1 MTSTWVSER
10 FLLALRSDVFR
21 HVQGLSLG
29 FFERRRL
36 GDVLSR
42 ITGDVDAVETF
53 LLSGV
58 ADGLYYVIRLGVFL
72 GLLFYLRWDLT
83 ILALVIVPLFWCA
96 ARRFSRLIKAASRER
111 RRRSGSISA
120 IAEESLGNIAL
131 VQAYNRQETEEH
143 RFARE
148 SVGKFRAAM
157 ASARIHAVYSP
168 IVEVIE
174 LTGALAVMGL
184 GTWKLAQGQLTLGGL
199 LVFLAL
205 LSSLYSPIRGLS
217 HLTNTFYAASASAE
231 RIIELLD
238 QRPQVVEAADARRI
252 GRARGDVEFRGVSFR
267 YPGTSRW
274 ALSDV
279 SFQVTPGTTLALVGA
294 SGAGKS
300 TVGKLQLRFYDPDQ
314 GSILL
319 DGTDLRDLQLSELRE
334 NVAVVLQETLVFH
347 GTVRENIA
355 YGRPDAAEA
364 DIVAAAHAADAH
376 DFIQLLP
383 EGYDTVVGQRGR
395 TLSGGQAQRLA
406 IARAMIRD
414 APVLILDEPTTG
426 LDTQSGR
433 RIMEPLQPAHGR
445 ADHHRHL
452 PQSDHHPRRHLHR
465 GVGRR
470 PGRRA
475 RHARGPAPARRGLR
489 PASPAERSDRPGPLR
504 LPIRSEGSLMSRAM
518 SRPVPPL
525 APGAIP
531 APGYEVLAHL
541 ARTGWLDLYDAWS
554 EERDCRCVVKVLR
567 PDHRHE
573 EQLRDRLL
581 REGRWLRTFTHPH
594 LVRAYETFESPE
606 PLVVLETLTGETLA
620 HLIGRSRRMTGH
632 RGRGPSRR
640 APVFRDALPPRS
652 RPVAP
657 GPQAVQ
663 RRRRLRAR
671 QSARPERRTTARKRT
686 SGRRHL
692 LLHGSRTGAW
702 RAAVGRGR
710 RVGHRHNAVRSR
722 RRRRAVRHRRHH
734 GRDRRQRRHGR
745 RGRLVSAA

>member
-1 MTSTWVSER
+1 MRRVSLHVLRRLLSVADDPDAVVAAAPPVAPRDAFRRFWPYTRGGRRFLIPILVFSMIGPVVDAAEIWLFKIVVDDVLVPRDLRPFLWIALAYTGLIIGSGALGFADDVTSTWVSER

-157 ASARIHAVYSP
+157 ASARIRAVYSP

-174 LTGALAVMGL
+174 LAGALAVMGL
-184 GTWKLAQGQLTLGGL
+184 GTWKLAQGQFTLGGL

-205 LSSLYSPIRGLS
+205 LSSLYSPIRDLS

-238 QRPQVVEAADARRI
+238 QCPQVVEAADARRI

-364 DIVAAAHAADAH
+364 DIVAAARAADAH

-426 LDTQSGR
+426 LDTRSGR
-433 RIMEPLQPAHGR
+433 RIMEPLRRLMAGRTTIVISHNLITTRDATSTVVLDHGR
-445 ADHHRHL
+445 VVE
-452 PQSDHHPRRHLHR
+452 R
-465 GVGRR
+465 G
-470 PGRRA
+470 
-475 RHARGPAPARRGLR
+475 
-489 PASPAERSDRPGPLR
+489 
-504 LPIRSEGSLMSRAM
+504 
-518 SRPVPPL
+518 
-525 APGAIP
+525 
-531 APGYEVLAHL
+531 
-541 ARTGWLDLYDAWS
+541 T
-554 EERDCRCVVKVLR
+554 
-567 PDHRHE
+567 HE
-573 EQLRDRLL
+573 ELLL
-581 REGRWLRTFTHPH
+581 REG
-594 LVRAYETFESPE
+594 AYARLHRLNGVTGQALSDSP
-606 PLVVLETLTGETLA
+606 P
-620 HLIGRSRRMTGH
+620 
-632 RGRGPSRR
+632 
-640 APVFRDALPPRS
+640 
-652 RPVAP
+652 
-657 GPQAVQ
+657 
-663 RRRRLRAR
+663 
-671 QSARPERRTTARKRT
+671 ARKVL
-686 SGRRHL
+686 S
-692 LLHGSRTGAW
+692 
-702 RAAVGRGR
+702 
-710 RVGHRHNAVRSR
+710 
-722 RRRRAVRHRRHH
+722 
-734 GRDRRQRRHGR
+734 
-745 RGRLVSAA
+745 